1 MKYKNQVL
9 KKRFINFLK
18 TYLDNQIYK
27 DNEKLLP
34 SGSEAINIESLINLL
49 NTNERL
55 NKIFFSAFE
64 SIDKLKFNEEDYN
77 LMVLRVKVATQDKKL
92 IDDFIINS
100 YFSSKCVID
109 ALATRDKMSSKKI
122 DLKIY
127 QTRLKQKLRKSIKC

>member
-9 KKRFINFLK
+9 KKRFIYFLK
-18 TYLDNQIYK
+18 TYLDSQISK

-34 SGSEAINIESLINLL
+34 SGSEAINIKSLVDFLK
-49 NTNERL
+49 TNERL
-55 NKIFFSAFE
+55 NKIFFMAFE
-64 SIDKLKFNEEDYN
+64 SVDKLKLNEEDYN
-77 LMVLRVKVATQDKKL
+77 LMVLRVKIAAQDKKL

-109 ALATRDKMSSKKI
+109 ALATRDKMSSKEI

-127 QTRLKQKLRKSIKC
+127 QTRLKQKLRNSIKC

>member
-9 KKRFINFLK
+9 KKRFIYYLK
-18 TYLDNQIYK
+18 TYLDSQISK

-34 SGSEAINIESLINLL
+34 SGSEAINIKSLVDFLK
-49 NTNERL
+49 TNERL
-55 NKIFFSAFE
+55 NKIFFMAFE
-64 SIDKLKFNEEDYN
+64 SVDKLKLNEEDYN
-77 LMVLRVKVATQDKKL
+77 LMVLRVKIAAQDKKL

-109 ALATRDKMSSKKI
+109 ALATRDKMSSKEI

-127 QTRLKQKLRKSIKC
+127 QTRLKQKLRNSIKC